1 MKRFHC
7 IRDHCLMMY
16 LTYAGMAT
24 ICNMGADIWLIHGLE
39 RSYIPSKV
47 DWEGV
52 LSLLYIIATV
62 ILYSYIG
69 V

>member
-1 MKRFHC
+1 
-7 IRDHCLMMY
+7 MY